1 MTGRGNWRIK
11 DDTGLFNSNLCALY
25 GSMHPPGDRSGC
37 TVGHSVQSCRIFWSH
52 CFCYCLFKL
61 YLWSN
66 CCCSICLCTHLI
78 LSGAH
83 VHVIVLAWKFYFHSL
98 VWPAGCWYLVALRL
112 CAHLVMQGA
121 AAGNIRCIN
130 VLYDLCCWDKTERWS
145 FAWTFGAIK
154 LYIIAAFFP
163 PRELHYFYLF
173 FIL

>member
-25 GSMHPPGDRSGC
+25 GSMHPPGDCSGC

-66 CCCSICLCTHLI
+66 GCCSICLCTHLI

-98 VWPAGCWYLVALRL
+98 VWPAGCWYLVALRTL
-112 CAHLVMQGA
+112 SHARG
-121 AAGNIRCIN
+121 
-130 VLYDLCCWDKTERWS
+130 CCWQHS
-145 FAWTFGAIK
+145 
-154 LYIIAAFFP
+154 LYKCFVRSMLLGQNWKVKFCMN
-163 PRELHYFYLF
+163 FWCN
-173 FIL
+173 